1 MDDFSKRLKLLRE
14 SKSLTLQ
21 ELADN
26 INKKYNLSF
35 TKGMMSKW
43 ENGKGAPSITSAT
56 FIAEYFNVS
65 LDYLI
70 GIDNESVTHTP
81 LKISKEEQNHLHKY
95 RSIDSRGKH
104 TVDTVLEMEY
114 NRCNKPHL
122 VVNAAHAIEGAT
134 EEEKQH
140 DDDIMNDEN
149 F

>member
-1 MDDFSKRLKLLRE
+1 MDTFSNRLKMLRE

-21 ELADN
+21 ELADD

-43 ENGKGAPSITSAT
+43 ENGKGSPSITSAT
-56 FIAEYFNVS
+56 FISEYFHVS
-65 LDYLI
+65 LDYLL
-70 GIDNESVTHTP
+70 GIDKNSTIYALRNIP
-81 LKISKEEQNHLHKY
+81 KSEQTLLHKY
-95 RSIDSRGKH
+95 RSIDSKGKH

-122 VVNAAHAIEGAT
+122 VVNAAHAIEDSS
-134 EEEKQH
+134 EEDQQW
-140 DDDIMNDEN
+140 DDDIMDN